1 MIVRF
6 HKHFEK
12 QYKKLRQQEKDK
24 FQKRLKIFLQD
35 EFDPIL
41 DNHPLKGKYFGFRS
55 IDVKGDLRALYK
67 KDGEVVIFTII
78 DNHSNL
84 YG

>member
-1 MIVRF
+1 LIVRF

-12 QYKKLRQQEKDK
+12 QYKKLKQQEKDK
-24 FQKRLKIFLQD
+24 FQERLKIFLQE
-35 EFDPIL
+35 EFNPIL
-41 DNHPLKGKYFGFRS
+41 DNHPLKGRYLGFRS

-67 KDGEVVIFTII
+67 KDGEVVVFSII